1 MLTSYQ
7 AVIEKAKEEGGKKI
21 VVAGAEGTAV
31 LEAVKNAKMHGIM
44 EPILVGNVDKIKT
57 VAGEVDFDLSGI
69 AFHQAS
75 SDEDAAAIAVD
86 LLHTNTADGL
96 MKGKVSTPTVLKAVL
111 NKKEDILRGT
121 LLSHIALLEIPT
133 YHKLLMSTD
142 GGMVIRP
149 TLEQKVGI
157 LKNGIHM
164 MYKLGVAKPKVA
176 ILAAIE
182 TVNPDM
188 PETVDAEK
196 LVYMA
201 KEGEFGNAE
210 IEGPLALDVA
220 FSPEAARIKGVDSK
234 ITGDPDI
241 LLMPDIASG
250 NILGKG
256 LWHLAKAKIGG
267 LILGAKKPIILLS
280 RSDDAETKV
289 NSIAL
294 GVVTS

>member
-7 AVIEKAKEEGGKKI
+7 AIIEKAKEAGGKKI
-21 VVAGAEGTAV
+21 VVAGAEGPAV
-31 LEAVKNAKMHGIM
+31 LEAVKNAKNLGIM
-44 EPILVGNVDKIKT
+44 EPILVGNVEKIKD
-57 VAGEVDFDLSGI
+57 VARDVGFDLKDI

-75 SDEDAAAIAVD
+75 NDEEAAAIAVE
-86 LLHTNTADGL
+86 LLHTNSADGL
-96 MKGKVSTPTVLKAVL
+96 MKGKISTPTILKAVL

-142 GGMVIRP
+142 GGMVIQP

-164 MYKLGVAKPKVA
+164 MRKLGVERPKVA

-188 PETVDAEK
+188 PETVDADR
-196 LVYMA
+196 LVQMA
-201 KEGEFGNAE
+201 KAGEFGNAE

-220 FSPEAARIKGVDSK
+220 FSPEAARIKGVKSR

-241 LLMPDIASG
+241 LLMPNIACG

-280 RSDDAETKV
+280 RADDADTKV